1 MPFEFIKNNLEKVG
15 CVASVNEDC
24 SEISIE
30 HDDDEYTVTVSE
42 EWQKEVRLFLRSNQ
56 YEYDVDERRLIGPR
70 TLEMMVAPLGGEYFY
85 KPNYSFTSKANRE
98 VTLTTSSEKF
108 RISFFASNEY
118 EKYFEAIVSKRL
130 KKRKSLTFETLL
142 WAPTSITYKV
152 PKKQDKSKLL
162 HEGIPTLE
170 ACLFKL
176 ASEKN
181 ECWEFKKR
189 LKKKF
194 LSYSDEAEDEALTIP
209 TATYEVNL
217 IKYYKVAISSQFP
230 SQSFLAFYHILEYN
244 FLQVSDEVLQGRL
257 KSHIHDTRFQ
267 GRPDQIDKIISI
279 VKKHSSSSDETE
291 MLLRVLRKYVDEDE
305 LIEFIKKYEERAG
318 DAVFS
323 KSKEIFG
330 EKLNIQLRSD
340 HALSNTA
347 KLIKHIRNALVHSSD
362 RYNRDDCHIP
372 LTESEFLVRE
382 YIPLV
387 RFLSER
393 VIYAKSS

>member
-1 MPFEFIKNNLEKVG
+1 MPLEFIRKNLEKIG
-15 CVASVNEDC
+15 CNSSITEDGNGIKITNENG
-24 SEISIE
+24 
-30 HDDDEYTVTVSE
+30 EYTLPVSD
-42 EWQKEVRLFLRSNQ
+42 EWKKSIRLFLRSNQ

-85 KPNYSFTSKANRE
+85 KPNYAFTSRDSKTVE
-98 VTLTTSSEKF
+98 LTASSEKF
-108 RISFFASNEY
+108 KLSFFASDEY
-118 EKYFEAIVSKRL
+118 EKYFEAIVLKRL
-130 KKRKSLTFETLL
+130 EKRKSPSFETLL

-152 PKKQDKSKLL
+152 PKKQDKSKILL
-162 HEGIPTLE
+162 EGIPTLE

-194 LSYSDEAEDEALTIP
+194 ASYMEEVEDETLTIP
-209 TATYEVNL
+209 MAKYDTNL
-217 IKYYKVAISSQFP
+217 IKYYKVAISSQFS
-230 SQSFLAFYHILEYN
+230 SQSFLAFYHALEYN
-244 FLQVSDEVLQGRL
+244 FLQVSDEVLHGRL

-267 GRPDQIDKIISI
+267 GHAEQIEKIISI

-305 LIEFIKKYEERAG
+305 LIEFIKKHEERVG
-318 DAVFS
+318 ELVFS
-323 KSKEIFG
+323 KSKEVFG
-330 EKLNIQLRSD
+330 EKLNIQLRPD

-362 RYNRDDCHIP
+362 RYNRDECHIP

-387 RFLSER
+387 RFLAER
-393 VIYAKSS
+393 VICAKSL